1 MPMTMNKQYT
11 RKLLFGSLATQVTL
25 CPLNIDDLMTLLS
38 KIRSGKGILYCN
50 CNDYEDEDE

>member
-1 MPMTMNKQYT
+1 MTMTMNKQYT

-38 KIRSGKGILYCN
+38 KIRSGKGML
-50 CNDYEDEDE
+50 